1 MLLPMVLYVIV
12 YAGQGGYMLHGRAGV
27 LPPES
32 LLSHRFPR
40 DLPVRQPGPRS
51 PLFFSSSLIV
61 FESDWVVV
69 GRV

>member
-1 MLLPMVLYVIV
+1 
-12 YAGQGGYMLHGRAGV
+12 MLHGRAGV